1 MKWKSTYY
9 LGFLWKT
16 PHLKFGRLHLR
27 RPRFSGSKEGFV
39 VTWQNPKLIFYVL
52 ENLISFLLEMR
63 CLIGQWYQLFL
74 SKLASRGTSLIKI
87 CVATR
92 RLQSVR
98 LLAIEKEPLNLLS
111 RNDKPRRYF
120 IFVKKKLSNIHRIS
134 YLQDHSAVTRYCVTL
149 FKNTHITEGSPREG
163 HCGLLFIYYLL
174 FLFVF
179 YFWWTWNTENNTFVR
194 MVCHAN

>member
-1 MKWKSTYY
+1 M
-9 LGFLWKT
+9 
-16 PHLKFGRLHLR
+16 
-27 RPRFSGSKEGFV
+27 
-39 VTWQNPKLIFYVL
+39 VTWQNPNLSCYVL

-63 CLIGQWYQLFL
+63 CLIGQCYQLFL

-98 LLAIEKEPLNLLS
+98 LLTIKKEPLNLLS

-120 IFVKKKLSNIHRIS
+120 IFVKKSFQIS
-134 YLQDHSAVTRYCVTL
+134 TESVTYKIIVPLLVTAL
-149 FKNTHITEGSPREG
+149 LCLKTPPSRTEGSPREG

-179 YFWWTWNTENNTFVR
+179 YF
-194 MVCHAN
+194 